1 MILYY
6 VRHGDPI
13 YKPDQLTPLGERQ
26 AEALAKRLSV
36 YGVDEIYSSTSIR
49 AMQTAQPTCELMK
62 KELHTLEWMHESLA
76 SRELSLPVDENRK
89 QWIWSNPRYSNI
101 LLSREVREMGDRWY
115 EHPSL
120 VDLDL
125 GRAPK

>member
-36 YGVDEIYSSTSIR
+36 YGVDEIYSSTSTR